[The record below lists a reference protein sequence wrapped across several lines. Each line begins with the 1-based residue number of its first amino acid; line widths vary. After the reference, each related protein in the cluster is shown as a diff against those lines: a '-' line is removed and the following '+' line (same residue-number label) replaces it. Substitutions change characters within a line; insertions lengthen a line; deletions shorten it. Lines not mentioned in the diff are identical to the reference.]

1 MPTDAP
7 YGSFRLPTLSKYH
20 LLVELMYRW
29 RSASRASIPGSQHTT
44 RIPTSPTECL
54 YLHTAIK
61 PLYCF
66 IRDLT
71 IFVQLDIYHVLIYL
85 QLYLVLLYFV
95 YLLISLTIFVHLH
108 GFITLVPILLRLLSG
123 VSMTK
128 SGQIKSKSDKS
139 IKFFLDFADVS
150 LHMRAVGDMAISRRL
165 ACNCS

>member
-29 RSASRASIPGSQHTT
+29 RSTSRASIPGSQHTT
-44 RIPTSPTECL
+44 RIPTSPTECF

-61 PLYCF
+61 PLYRF

-71 IFVQLDIYHVLIYL
+71 IFVQLDIYHVFIYL

-95 YLLISLTIFVHLH
+95 YLLISWTIVVHLH
-108 GFITLVPILLRLLSG
+108 GFITLVPSLLRLLSG

-128 SGQIKSKSDKS
+128 SGLIKSKSSKS
-139 IKFFLDFADVS
+139 
-150 LHMRAVGDMAISRRL
+150 
-165 ACNCS
+165 N

>member
-1 MPTDAP
+1 MPTDVL

-44 RIPTSPTECL
+44 CIPTLPAECL
-54 YLHTAIK
+54 YLRTVIK
-61 PLYCF
+61 PLCRF

-71 IFVQLDIYHVLIYL
+71 IFVQLNIYYVLIYL

-95 YLLISLTIFVHLH
+95 YLLISLTIFVPLH
-108 GFITLVPILLRLLSG
+108 GFIILVPSSLRLLSG

-139 IKFFLDFADVS
+139 
-150 LHMRAVGDMAISRRL
+150 
-165 ACNCS
+165 N